1 MAEKER
7 TTFQQAM
14 FEEKSQELS
23 HNNNYLCLKS
33 TFLGASA
40 SCVQK
45 FCKFML
51 FLSTTSNVQNHLLL
65 DSLTNHFNIHLY
77 DLSLPT
83 FE

>member
-1 MAEKER
+1 MVKKER
-7 TTFQQAM
+7 TFLQAM
-14 FEEKSQELS
+14 FQEKSQELS
-23 HNNNYLCLKS
+23 YNNNYLCLKS

-40 SCVQK
+40 SCVPK

-51 FLSTTSNVQNHLLL
+51 FLSTTSNVQNHFLL

-77 DLSLPT
+77 DLSLPI